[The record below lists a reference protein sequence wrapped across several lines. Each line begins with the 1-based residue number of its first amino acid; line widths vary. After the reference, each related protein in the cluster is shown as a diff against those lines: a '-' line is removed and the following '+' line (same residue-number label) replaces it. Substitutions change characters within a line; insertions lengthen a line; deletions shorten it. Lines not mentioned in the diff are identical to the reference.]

1 MDAECKK
8 CGNKIDGNSPV
19 CMYCGTAVPDS
30 NINLETKERMRVQ
43 SSKPSSPGDTSSL
56 KVFGAILVILGILA
70 DIIGM
75 FMIASSSFE
84 AFSAVTIT
92 GTIMFLIG
100 LAIISNS

>member
-1 MDAECKK
+1 MNAECKK
-8 CGNKIDGNSPV
+8 CGNKIDGNSPI

-30 NINLETKERMRVQ
+30 NINIETKERMKLQ
-43 SSKPSSPGDTSSL
+43 SSKSSATGNATSI
-56 KVFGAILVILGILA
+56 KAFGAALVIIGILA
-70 DIIGM
+70 DVVSM

-84 AFSAVTIT
+84 SFSAVTIS